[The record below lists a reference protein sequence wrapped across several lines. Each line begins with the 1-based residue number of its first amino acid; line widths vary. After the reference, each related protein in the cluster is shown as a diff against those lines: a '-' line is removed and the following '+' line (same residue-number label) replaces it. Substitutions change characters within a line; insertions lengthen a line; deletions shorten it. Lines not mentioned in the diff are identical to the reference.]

1 MKLTRFAK
9 NLLDG
14 KWVEIMRAGTW
25 NRTTFTE
32 DDLRSIAESYDTNF
46 RIAPLVIGHPS
57 MLEVEGERDAQGVIA
72 ELRVL
77 GDSLQ
82 ARIDNLS
89 ETVRAGLQSGKW
101 INRSIEAMKFG
112 KGEDRK
118 WYLTGL
124 ALLGGSQPAVDA
136 MLSDDG
142 DKLCIDYTESETTE
156 IVNNQPPLTKGA
168 SHMDAAE
175 LKRLEDI
182 EKRLD
187 AQAGESKELKT
198 ALSTLTTS
206 ITELSTKV
214 GDLTKLKTDYD
225 ALSASTSAL
234 VDAQAQLAVNKA
246 TEGIPK
252 ALCPDEKKAHL
263 ADLYKTNPAMFKIE
277 SDAFAS
283 MRGSFSYLTTEI
295 VKEGEGVPAGV
306 DTKVDAKADDRSKK
320 VALKARELRAADKS
334 LSIEASIKLAK
345 GQVA

>member
-25 NRTTFTE
+25 NRTTFTT
-32 DDLRSIAESYDTNF
+32 DDLHSIAESYDTNF

-89 ETVRAGLQSGKW
+89 DTVRNGLQSGKW

-142 DKLCIDYTESETTE
+142 DKLCIDYQESESTESE
-156 IVNNQPPLTKGA
+156 NNQPPLSTKGA
-168 SHMDAAE
+168 SQMDAAE
-175 LKRLEDI
+175 LKRLEAL
-182 EKRLD
+182 EL
-187 AQAGESKELKT
+187 QAGEFKT
-198 ALSTLTTS
+198 LQSNIKTLTDS
-206 ITELSTKV
+206 VTELSKKV
-214 GDLTKLKTDYD
+214 EGLTNLKTDYD
-225 ALSASTSAL
+225 ALSASTAAL
-234 VDAQAQLAVNKA
+234 VDAQAQLAVDKA
-246 TEGIPK
+246 TAGIPK
-252 ALCPDEKKAHL
+252 ALCPDEKKAFLLSLH
-263 ADLYKTNPAMFKIE
+263 K
-277 SDAFAS
+277 SDRKAFDVEVGIFAS
-283 MRGSFSYLTTEI
+283 MRGKFDYLTTEL
-295 VKEGEGVPAGV
+295 VKEDDGKPVVTAPV
-306 DTKVDAKADDRSKK
+306 KDRSRFSNESLE
-320 VALKARELRAADKS
+320 VADRAAQLQAENPKLEYADAV
-334 LSIEASIKLAK
+334 IQASKEV
-345 GQVA
+345 GR

>member
-25 NRTTFTE
+25 NRTTFTT

-89 ETVRAGLQSGKW
+89 DTVRNGLQSGKW

-112 KGEDRK
+112 KGDDRK

-142 DKLCIDYTESETTE
+142 DKLCIDYQESESTESE
-156 IVNNQPPLTKGA
+156 NNQPPLSTKGA
-168 SHMDAAE
+168 SQMDAAE
-175 LKRLEDI
+175 LKRLEAV
-182 EKRLD
+182 EL
-187 AQAGESKELKT
+187 QAGEFKT
-198 ALSTLTTS
+198 LQSTIESLAGTV
-206 ITELSTKV
+206 TELSTKV
-214 GDLTKLKTDYD
+214 EGLTNLKTDYD
-225 ALSASTSAL
+225 ALSASTAAL
-234 VDAQAQLAVNKA
+234 VDLQAQAAVDKA
-246 TEGIPK
+246 TAKIPK
-252 ALCPDEKKAHL
+252 ALCPDEKKTLL
-263 ADLYKTNPAMFKIE
+263 ASMYKTNRAAFDIE
-277 SDAFAS
+277 AKAFDV
-283 MRGSFSYLTTEI
+283 MRDKFGYLT
-295 VKEGEGVPAGV
+295 KEAVPETVEGAPAI
-306 DTKVDAKADDRSKK
+306 DRTINAEASDIS
-320 VALKARELRAADKS
+320 VRIALKARELRTADKS
-334 LSIEASIKLAK
+334 LSVEQSMKLAK
-345 GQVA
+345 EQVA